1 MLRKMVV
8 LSLVVGLGA
17 FGAGCGDPCEAAA
30 EDFVAAYEA
39 CGIDTGT
46 DGGDGAEVECTDT
59 LQAQLECS
67 AACAA
72 AAPCEALDGT
82 DADAAL
88 DYGLC
93 VADCI

>member
-30 EDFVAAYEA
+30 EDFVASYEA
-39 CGIDTGT
+39 CGITTT
-46 DGGDGAEVECTDT
+46 DGGSDGAEVECTDT
-59 LQAQLECS
+59 LQAQLECY

-72 AAPCEALDGT
+72 AAPCEALDAS

-88 DYGLC
+88 DYGTCL
-93 VADCI
+93 ADCL